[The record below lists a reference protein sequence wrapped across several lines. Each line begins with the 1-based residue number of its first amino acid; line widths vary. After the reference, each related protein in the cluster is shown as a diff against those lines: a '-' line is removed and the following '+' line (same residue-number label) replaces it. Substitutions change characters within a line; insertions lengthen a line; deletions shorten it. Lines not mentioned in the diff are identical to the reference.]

1 MLPIYFINT
10 ARRTDRRAFM
20 ERQFAA
26 LGLAATRIEAVTPET
41 IDPTAIARFCNPP
54 SGRRVR
60 EKELANNLSHQ
71 AAWRGFLA
79 AGAPAGVVFEDDGR
93 LSARLPEF
101 LALVSDGMP
110 DGVDVIKFETLG
122 RRALRLS
129 PRRRVA
135 LGDFEL
141 RRMLSTH
148 FGACGYVIT
157 RRLAEDALAD
167 PHLNTLVNDV
177 YLFAREGPIL
187 YRRRVYQCLPALSIQ
202 LDQDGD
208 TRQSPEA
215 RSDVQDR
222 KPAPRSRLR
231 RITENLRAAS
241 RDARYFGGEWRGML
255 GPRHPI
261 PFADD

>member
-1 MLPIYFINT
+1 VLPIYFINT

-41 IDPTAIARFCNPP
+41 IDPTVIARFCNPP

-71 AAWRGFLA
+71 MAWRAFIA

-93 LSARLPEF
+93 LSERLPEF
-101 LALVSDGMP
+101 LALVSDGVP

-129 PRRRVA
+129 PRRPVA
-135 LGDFEL
+135 LGTFEL
-141 RRMLSTH
+141 RRLLSTH

-157 RRLAEDALAD
+157 RNLAEEVLAD
-167 PHLNTLVNDV
+167 PLVNTTVNDA
-177 YLFAREGPIL
+177 YLFSREGPIL
-187 YRRRVYQCLPALSIQ
+187 YRRQVYQCLPALSIQ

-208 TRQSPEA
+208 TRQSPTA
-215 RSDVQDR
+215 RSDVRNTNQVP
-222 KPAPRSRLR
+222 KSRLR
-231 RITENLRAAS
+231 RIAENLHSAS